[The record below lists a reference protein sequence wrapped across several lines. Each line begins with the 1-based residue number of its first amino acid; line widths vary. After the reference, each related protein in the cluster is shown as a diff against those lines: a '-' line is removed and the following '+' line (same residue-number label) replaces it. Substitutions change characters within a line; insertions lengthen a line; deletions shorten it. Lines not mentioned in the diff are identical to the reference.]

1 MDMWQ
6 IDQDLGYVLFNQEC
20 FLVFHNLI
28 HLELNY
34 NDYMTWHLEF
44 EMLMHCP
51 KLQTFSAQKILPMKG
66 STFKIWSCVQF
77 ALECISSQ
85 LKKCTILN
93 YEGKECELRFA
104 KYIIQNSRALHTMS
118 ISNLT
123 ISYTNSSNCARQA
136 WNATKNGQMP
146 KEFYNM
152 QTFI

>member
-1 MDMWQ
+1 
-6 IDQDLGYVLFNQEC
+6 
-20 FLVFHNLI
+20 
-28 HLELNY
+28 
-34 NDYMTWHLEF
+34 
-44 EMLMHCP
+44 MLMHCP

-136 WNATKNGQMP
+136 
-146 KEFYNM
+146 
-152 QTFI
+152 

>member
-1 MDMWQ
+1 MPALKIMLSDYFSISNGRYHPELLRRYPILKDLEANK
-6 IDQDLGYVLFNQEC
+6 IDV
-20 FLVFHNLI
+20 I
-28 HLELNY
+28 
-34 NDYMTWHLEF
+34 EF
-44 EMLMHCP
+44 QSIP
-51 KLQTFSAQKILPMKG
+51 KLVRGNICDNYGFEFPLKAV
-66 STFKIWSCVQF
+66 CNF

-136 WNATKNGQMP
+136 
-146 KEFYNM
+146 
-152 QTFI
+152 